1 MAVGITPVQYEK
13 AGRDVQARRPGT
25 ERCVVRKRGDK
36 HAARLHISGY
46 QWSSCPPLH
55 DFAAAKFFREA
66 ERERTG
72 GTGGVA
78 PPFRLGRAGN
88 WGWVGRRG
96 ENVVLKLERPA
107 GKVQKPADYF
117 DHNETR
123 IFVKTRMNLL

>member
-78 PPFRLGRAGN
+78 PPFRLGRAGS
-88 WGWVGRRG
+88 GAGAQ
-96 ENVVLKLERPA
+96 NVV
-107 GKVQKPADYF
+107 
-117 DHNETR
+117 
-123 IFVKTRMNLL
+123 